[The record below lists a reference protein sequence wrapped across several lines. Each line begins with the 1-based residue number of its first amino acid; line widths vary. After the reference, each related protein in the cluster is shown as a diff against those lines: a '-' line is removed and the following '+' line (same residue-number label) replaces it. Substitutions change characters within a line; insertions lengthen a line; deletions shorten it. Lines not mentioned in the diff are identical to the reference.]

1 MTNWQTSDEL
11 ELAFLPDGVLFGLRQ
26 WDLKCG
32 CAPDAP
38 AELTRKGLPV
48 QGAVL

>member
-1 MTNWQTSDEL
+1 M
-11 ELAFLPDGVLFGLRQ
+11 AFLPYGVLFGLRQ